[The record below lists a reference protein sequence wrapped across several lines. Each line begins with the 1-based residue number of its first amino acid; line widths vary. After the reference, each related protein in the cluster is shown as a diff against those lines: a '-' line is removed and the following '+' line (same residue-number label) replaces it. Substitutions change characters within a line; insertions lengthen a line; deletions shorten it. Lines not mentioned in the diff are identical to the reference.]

1 MPERKTM
8 VEEMEEISARLREL
22 SGLHYPHYRTFQRP
36 DGTWVERQPTP
47 EHMEEEELIRRFWE
61 LDAVRRAMEPHR
73 NPLMISLH
81 LQMLSDNLKG
91 VKPPT
96 DLEILMKIAQS
107 VYSNRENSSY

>member
-22 SGLHYPHYRTFQRP
+22 SGLDYPHYRTFQRP

-61 LDAVRRAMEPHR
+61 LDAVRRALELHQ
-73 NPLMISLH
+73 NPLIISLH
-81 LQMLSDNLKG
+81 LQVLSDSLED
-91 VKPPT
+91 VEPPT
-96 DLEILMKIAQS
+96 DLNLSARIAQS
-107 VYSNRENSSY
+107 VYNNKETL